1 MFGNLHLLLQ
11 ALIVAFEKKG
21 LNVAKGVNPRCV
33 RQYLTTLV
41 YLASFPG
48 YHAWVHKSLG
58 MRLVTIY
65 CVVMSNSVLL
75 SVYTCYSGYTAEFA
89 AQLATTTYD
98 SAFQSL
104 KLSNSEKQ
112 VRMHSLK
119 RSLAS
124 SFGWW
129 CHHGC
134 QYGYLQALI
143 SYDSAPS

>member
-33 RQYLTTLV
+33 HQYLTTLV
-41 YLASFPG
+41 HLASFPG
-48 YHAWVHKSLG
+48 YHAWVHKG
-58 MRLVTIY
+58 MRLVSTY
-65 CVVMSNSVLL
+65 CVVMSSSVLL

-112 VRMHSLK
+112 VRMHCLNRFFWLLVPIWLPPGTYK
-119 RSLAS
+119 L
-124 SFGWW
+124 
-129 CHHGC
+129 
-134 QYGYLQALI
+134 
-143 SYDSAPS
+143 